1 MKLLIHLE
9 DIEKLRKEG
18 FKRKDAEQDFSGSQ
32 GKTTKWA
39 KEYKSGAK
47 ETVFNK
53 QNDDWIFSSITAL
66 SALLSELIARDII
79 KAINAAGHAYG
90 YPTDLYPVSK
100 DYSYS
105 IKFAD
110 NKIFVNQTSSAFNS
124 LNSEV
129 DRKGSE
135 EKLVHL
141 FQHKL
146 SPFNLLMANQDR
158 HGGNFATH
166 PKKKSIYAIDF
177 GLVLVGDEKYL
188 NEDKEDILNKIK
200 LEFKLTSNTDKQKE
214 RIKKKV
220 ADFYAF
226 FDLFIQHNKSYMV
239 DSINNNVKKISK
251 DLAKAVYAKGKP
263 RPELENEILSMIGLI
278 ENIGKEKKKLLVLAI
293 QKSKELIK
301 EVNEIIK

>member
-18 FKRKDAEQDFSGSQ
+18 FERQDAKEDFSGSQ

-39 KEYKSGAK
+39 KKYKSGAK

-100 DYSYS
+100 DFSYS
-105 IKFAD
+105 IKFNAD
-110 NKIFVNQTSSAFNS
+110 KVIVNQTSSAFNS
-124 LNSEV
+124 LKSEV

-135 EKLVHL
+135 QKLVHL

-158 HGGNFATH
+158 HSGNFVTS

-177 GLVLVGDEKYL
+177 GLALVGNEKML
-188 NEDKEDILNKIK
+188 DEDKEDILNKIK
-200 LEFKLTSNTDKQKE
+200 LEFKLTSNTDLQKQ
-214 RIKKKV
+214 RVKKKI

-226 FDLFIQHNKSYMV
+226 FDMFIQHNKAYIIN
-239 DSINNNVKKISK
+239 SINSNVKKISK

-263 RPELENEILSMIGLI
+263 RIELENEILSLIGLI
-278 ENIGKEKKKLLVLAI
+278 ENIGKEKKKLQVLAI

-301 EVNEIIK
+301 QVNEVIK